1 MNYAGGKSLAC
12 SRTIILSG
20 RMLTECWLG
29 IHASSEA
36 YNKTHGIASG
46 RGQLYRKHS
55 IVSCL
60 SRFTLFLQVARVRPT
75 FAPRPAR
82 PFIARTG
89 GERSG
94 FVVRVEASGVSLPPR
109 RINFVVR
116 VEASGVSLPTM

>member
-12 SRTIILSG
+12 SRTVILSG

-75 FAPRPAR
+75 FARHGAPKDAMGVAWHP
-82 PFIARTG
+82 
-89 GERSG
+89 ERCVG
-94 FVVRVEASGVSLPPR
+94 
-109 RINFVVR
+109 
-116 VEASGVSLPTM
+116 